1 MAFKYQARFAG
12 NKNQKSTEIQIMLDP
27 QSKNSTTA
35 TSANDNFALI
45 TGASSG
51 LGACFARALA
61 ARGRHLVLVARSKDK
76 LETLAREIAA
86 KHPLR
91 IEVIDQDLSLGG
103 AASRLV
109 ATLEERKI
117 AVALLVN
124 DAGFGAQG
132 EFWKLP
138 LDRQSAMIRL
148 NVLTLTELTYLL
160 LPAMVARRSGGIINI
175 SSTASFQPIPYT
187 SVYAATK
194 AYVTSFSMGLAE
206 EVCKYGVRVLA
217 LCPGGTATNFFDAGQ
232 FSKLEFPGGLQ
243 SPEEVVEVGLRAFDR
258 GRSLA
263 VARFTNRLM
272 IFVQRLA
279 PRRLVAQI
287 AGDMFRPKTLRAGK

>member
-1 MAFKYQARFAG
+1 MP
-12 NKNQKSTEIQIMLDP
+12 DP
-27 QSKNSTTA
+27 QSENKTTA
-35 TSANDNFALI
+35 AMAKDRFALI

-51 LGACFARALA
+51 IGACFARALA

-76 LETLAREIAA
+76 LAALASEIAA
-86 KHPLR
+86 KHSLR
-91 IEVIDQDLSLGG
+91 IEVIEQDLSREG
-103 AASRLV
+103 AAQRLAEV
-109 ATLEERKI
+109 LKARGI
-117 AVALLVN
+117 AVDLLVN

-138 LDRQSAMIRL
+138 LDRQSEMLRL
-148 NVLTLTELTYLL
+148 NIVTLTELSHLL
-160 LPAMVARRSGGIINI
+160 LPAMVARRGGGIINV

-206 EVCKYGVRVLA
+206 EVREYGVKVLA
-217 LCPGGTATNFFDAGQ
+217 LCPGSTATNFWDAGK
-232 FSKLEFPGGLQ
+232 FSKIEFPGGLQ

-263 VARFTNRLM
+263 VPRFINRLM

-279 PRRLVAQI
+279 PRRLVARQ
-287 AGDMFRPKTLRAGK
+287 AADVFRPQALQAGK